1 MTKRVLGIIGGSGF
15 YQMSGL
21 DRVEEIAL
29 ETPFGDPSDVF
40 YRGRIG
46 EVEIVFLSR
55 HGRGHRLLPSE
66 LNYRA
71 NLWGMKKLGV
81 EQLVSVSSA
90 GSMQEHIAPGDLLV
104 ANQFVDHTYRRK
116 PTFFGDGIVAHVSLA
131 DPVCPDLTRGLAAA
145 GRAAGAK
152 IHEGGTY
159 FCIEG
164 PQFSTR
170 AESNLH
176 RSWGVDVIS
185 MTAMQEARLA
195 REAELCY
202 AVLVLVTDYDCWH
215 TSVAAVDI
223 GEILRVMRLNVDL
236 AQRTVLNLAQTL
248 GTNSLS
254 CSCAHSL
261 KDAIITDRAAI
272 PAETAARLEP
282 IIGKY
287 FRS

>member
-1 MTKRVLGIIGGSGF
+1 MASTVLGIIGGSGF

-29 ETPFGDPSDVF
+29 ETPFGTPSDVY
-40 YRGRIG
+40 YRGKLG
-46 EVEIVFLSR
+46 EVEVVFLSR
-55 HGRGHRLLPSE
+55 HGRGHRILPSE

-90 GSMQEHIAPGDLLV
+90 GSMKEQIEPGDLLV
-104 ANQFVDHTYRRK
+104 ARQFIDHTYLR
-116 PTFFGDGIVAHVSLA
+116 PASFFGDGIVGHVSLA
-131 DPVCPDLTRGLAAA
+131 DPVCADLSRDLVAA
-145 GRAAGAK
+145 GRRSGAK
-152 IHEGGTY
+152 IHDGGTY
-159 FCIEG
+159 LCIEG

-170 AESNLH
+170 AESNLY

-202 AVLVLVTDYDCWH
+202 GVLVLVTDYDCWH
-215 TSVAAVDI
+215 ASVAAVDI
-223 GEILRVMRLNVDL
+223 GEILRVMKLNVEF
-236 AQRTVLNLAQTL
+236 AQRAVMTLAETL
-248 GTNSLS
+248 GARART
-254 CSCAHSL
+254 CACGDSL

-272 PAETAARLEP
+272 PPETSARLAP

-287 FRS
+287 IKT

>member
-1 MTKRVLGIIGGSGF
+1 MARTVLGIIGGSGF

-21 DRVEEIAL
+21 DQVEEIAL
-29 ETPFGDPSDVF
+29 ETPFGTPSDVY
-40 YRGRIG
+40 YRGKLG
-46 EVEIVFLSR
+46 DVEVVFLSR

-71 NLWGMKKLGV
+71 NVWGMKKLGV

-90 GSMQEHIAPGDLLV
+90 GSMKEHIAPGDLLV
-104 ANQFVDHTYRRK
+104 ANQFIDHTYLRK
-116 PTFFGDGIVAHVSLA
+116 PTFFGDGIVGHVSLA
-131 DPVCPDLTRGLAAA
+131 DPVCADLSRDLLAA
-145 GRAAGAK
+145 GRESGAK
-152 IHEGGTY
+152 IHDGGTY

-170 AESNLH
+170 AESNLY

-215 TSVAAVDI
+215 ASVAAVDI
-223 GEILRVMRLNVDL
+223 GEILRVMKLNVEL
-236 AQRTVLNLAQTL
+236 AKRAVMTLAETL
-248 GTNSLS
+248 GGRERT
-254 CSCAHSL
+254 CGCGHSL
-261 KDAIITDRAAI
+261 RDAIITDRSVIPSESAAK
-272 PAETAARLEP
+272 LEP

-287 FRS
+287 INT